1 MNIRPPGAAVISNS
15 TKIKLS
21 KVKRKIELLSDII
34 LLDVLKPTGM
44 PPSDLDNSANT
55 CYAKNW
61 QANEV
66 AKMWSQNGKM
76 SIANRQNGLRGT
88 PLRRPKYFCSR

>member
-44 PPSDLDNSANT
+44 PPSDCVLDNSANT
-55 CYAKNW
+55 CYANQLEKLE
-61 QANEV
+61 A
-66 AKMWSQNGKM
+66 AK
-76 SIANRQNGLRGT
+76 AA
-88 PLRRPKYFCSR
+88 